1 MRDKI
6 DFSYNLYIGKHMDEP
21 LKVKYRN
28 LHSDNVVGCLTGVN
42 RDYLFIKNGGVEDIE
57 IYTKHCKPHLKLPED
72 LTDDEWL
79 WVFGRENLPKRTIKR
94 ECGWIEFQ
102 SEGFRYN
109 TFYPIGCGIDD
120 GNFDHCDQETLNRLY
135 SLHSHPKAK
144 EYIENG
150 LAIKIEV
157 KDER

>member
-6 DFSYNLYIGKHMDEP
+6 DFSYNLYIGKHMEKP

-72 LTDDEWL
+72 LTDEEWL
-79 WVFGRENLPKRTIKR
+79 FIYFGDNLDCNLGMYIKR
-94 ECGWIEFQ
+94 DSWSCINAVDKFGD
-102 SEGFRYN
+102 
-109 TFYPIGCGIDD
+109 IGNSFPSPFGSIKFC
-120 GNFDHCDQETLNRLY
+120 NQEILNRLY

-144 EYIENG
+144 KYIEKG

-157 KDER
+157 KDEE